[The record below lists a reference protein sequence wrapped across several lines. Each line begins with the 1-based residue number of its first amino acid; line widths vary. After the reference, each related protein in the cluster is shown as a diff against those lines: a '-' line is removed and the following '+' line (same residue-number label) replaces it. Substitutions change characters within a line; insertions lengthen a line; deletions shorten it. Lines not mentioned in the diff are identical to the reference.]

1 MYLHVGWDEV
11 VTADDV
17 VTICDI
23 DCWNSSRENR
33 EILEA
38 AEAEGKVRRI
48 RLKNEEEDKE
58 VRSVIVYGDEILLSP
73 ITSTTLQHRANVLAQ
88 PDGFHRRL
96 P

>member
-1 MYLHVGWDEV
+1 MYLHVGWDEI
-11 VTADDV
+11 VTADDI

-23 DCWNSSRENR
+23 DCWKSSRENR

-48 RLKNEEEDKE
+48 KLKNAGEDKE
-58 VRSVIVYGDEILLSP
+58 IRSVIVYGDEILLSP
-73 ITSTTLQHRANVLAQ
+73 ITSTTLQQRANVLVE